1 MNNQKIC
8 NFFVS
13 ENHLLTV
20 VLPYIN
26 EKILENK
33 KIALV
38 LEKDLC
44 VEVKEYL
51 KKVRSLNFENERIL
65 KLEWKRT
72 NIEKINIEEK
82 DIIIVVGNAEY
93 VENVNENIDL
103 ENKEVIN
110 CYKINNIEEIDNILE
125 NYTKIL
131 NTEGIKSIGKIS
143 QNIQKKKIIKTQ
155 I

>member
-51 KKVRSLNFENERIL
+51 KKVKSLNFENERIL

-93 VENVNENIDL
+93 VENVNENINL
-103 ENKEVIN
+103 ESKEVIN
-110 CYKINNIEEIDNILE
+110 CYKINNIEEIDNVLE

>member
-51 KKVRSLNFENERIL
+51 KKVKSLNFENERIL

-93 VENVNENIDL
+93 VENVNENINL
-103 ENKEVIN
+103 ESKEVIN
-110 CYKINNIEEIDNILE
+110 CYKINNIEEIDNVLE

-143 QNIQKKKIIKTQ
+143 QKIQKKKIIKTQ

>member
-51 KKVRSLNFENERIL
+51 KKVRSLNFENEGIL